1 MLAQQNPNCTD
12 FELCFQKRL
21 GTAGDTIIDVLLIN
35 PPDSIVGANF
45 EVRMSAEAYGGQVFD
60 VHSAFAAA
68 GYSPSY
74 IDNTFQDD
82 VITFQ
87 RSGHL
92 PILLSE
98 DTVKLFSFTILA
110 PAGVCIDLRFVDFAR
125 APAEIALF
133 DASGQTVARR
143 SLRLES
149 GPNRILLEGLGS
161 LPPGFY
167 AIRLVAEGGERWHGK
182 AIKF

>member
-1 MLAQQNPNCTD
+1 MRCGIAPFFHLQNLLLMKKLFTLLSLLCSVAMSAQQNPNCTD

-21 GTAGDTIIDVLLIN
+21 GAAGDTIIDVLLIN

-87 RSGHL
+87 LSAHL
-92 PILLSE
+92 PILLTE
-98 DTVKLFSFTILA
+98 DTAKLYSFTVLA
-110 PAGVCIDLRFVDFAR
+110 LAGECINLRFLPKAESAGMAKRSNFNCDNRWRRLAR
-125 APAEIALF
+125 
-133 DASGQTVARR
+133 
-143 SLRLES
+143 
-149 GPNRILLEGLGS
+149 
-161 LPPGFY
+161 
-167 AIRLVAEGGERWHGK
+167 
-182 AIKF
+182 